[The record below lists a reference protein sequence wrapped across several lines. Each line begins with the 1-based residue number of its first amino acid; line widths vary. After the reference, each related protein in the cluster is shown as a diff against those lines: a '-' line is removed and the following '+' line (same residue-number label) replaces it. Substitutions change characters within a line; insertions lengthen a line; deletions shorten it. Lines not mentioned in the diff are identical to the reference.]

1 MTMVILENGRPFDG
15 IHDDLAEPCHVLV
28 EDDRIREVAREPI
41 SVQDARRIADLW
53 TSAGG
58 AA

>member
-41 SVQDARRIADLW
+41 SVQDARRIADL
-53 TSAGG
+53 
-58 AA
+58 